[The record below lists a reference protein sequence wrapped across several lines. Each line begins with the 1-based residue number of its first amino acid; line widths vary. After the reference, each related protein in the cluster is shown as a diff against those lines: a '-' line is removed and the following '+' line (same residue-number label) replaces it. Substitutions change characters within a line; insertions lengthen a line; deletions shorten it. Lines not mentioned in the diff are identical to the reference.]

1 MSVLILLT
9 RIFLHITNLFSYF
22 AVNKKQIAMK
32 SLTNKE
38 EEIMNHYWDKGEMQ
52 IRELQALYDDPKPH
66 VNTLSTLVHILEDKG
81 FLSHRNLKTRTYAY
95 FPKISREGYKRGSL
109 NNVVNKFFG
118 KSYLGVVSTLVSEE
132 KISLDELKDLIK
144 RLRRTKMKKLLL
156 TLLLALCISAS
167 SFADGK
173 LPKLLIDGCFFNEMP
188 SDVDGKQVGVI
199 ILSDQDGNKIMAI
212 KGIKLSDESKRYAV
226 KKEDVPNADYWI
238 EQAQVRESMAMKM
251 VYNVPKKTRIAE
263 GDTIGQFSVKDVDG
277 RVWDN
282 ASTKGRALVLNFWY
296 TGCGPCIRE
305 MPEISKWKDECPDV
319 NFLAVTYNSFE
330 EIKDIVE
337 RQNFRFTQVAGD
349 RTLWEMFMVQQ
360 TPTTVLIDK
369 DGVVRKLVIGTN
381 GQKRHDML
389 EAIKEVSA
397 VR

>member
-1 MSVLILLT
+1 
-9 RIFLHITNLFSYF
+9 
-22 AVNKKQIAMK
+22 MK

-132 KISLDELKDLIK
+132 KISLDELKELIK
-144 RLRRTKMKKLLL
+144 KVEENKNEETAADIFARPVHFCNLFCRRKTAETSHRRLL
-156 TLLLALCISAS
+156 
-167 SFADGK
+167 
-173 LPKLLIDGCFFNEMP
+173 FNEMP

-212 KGIKLSDESKRYAV
+212 KGVKLSDESKRYAV

-282 ASTKGRALVLNFWY
+282 ASTRGRALVLNFWY

-389 EAIKEVSA
+389 EAIKKVSA

>member
-1 MSVLILLT
+1 
-9 RIFLHITNLFSYF
+9 
-22 AVNKKQIAMK
+22 
-32 SLTNKE
+32 
-38 EEIMNHYWDKGEMQ
+38 
-52 IRELQALYDDPKPH
+52 
-66 VNTLSTLVHILEDKG
+66 
-81 FLSHRNLKTRTYAY
+81 
-95 FPKISREGYKRGSL
+95 
-109 NNVVNKFFG
+109 
-118 KSYLGVVSTLVSEE
+118 
-132 KISLDELKDLIK
+132 
-144 RLRRTKMKKLLL
+144 
-156 TLLLALCISAS
+156 
-167 SFADGK
+167 
-173 LPKLLIDGCFFNEMP
+173 
-188 SDVDGKQVGVI
+188 
-199 ILSDQDGNKIMAI
+199 MAI
-212 KGIKLSDESKRYAV
+212 KGVKLSDESKRYAV